1 MRLIKAIV
9 LLSILSLNL
18 FGFYIS
24 FFVSRSCIKNEV
36 AKSMTSI
43 RSSSLEQF
51 EFSVAEFNGLSRP
64 DGDDDEVVI
73 NGAMYDVKST
83 EFKADK
89 IIVYAKKDI
98 AETNLISKFL
108 ATFGNES
115 GADNGAAE
123 LLLKLLQQDF
133 IIDNFTFHVADVR
146 VLTSY
151 QLVSVILI
159 SHVGDQLTPPPD
171 SFLA

>member
-1 MRLIKAIV
+1 
-9 LLSILSLNL
+9 
-18 FGFYIS
+18 
-24 FFVSRSCIKNEV
+24 
-36 AKSMTSI
+36 MTSI
-43 RSSSLEQF
+43 RRSSLEQF

-73 NGAMYDVKST
+73 NGAMYDIKST

-89 IIVYAKKDI
+89 IIVYAKKDA

-108 ATFGNES
+108 TAFDNES
-115 GADNGAAE
+115 SADNEHSE
-123 LLLKLLQQDF
+123 LLLKILQQDF
-133 IIDNFTFHVADVR
+133 IIDNFTFHIADVR

-151 QLVSVILI
+151 QLFSFVLI

-171 SFLA
+171 GSLA